1 VTSISR
7 FGARCLCSGLAVWA
21 VSACGTG
28 SNHATAP
35 TAETP
40 DASNTSPDAS
50 GTSPDAGSTLAD
62 AGSSFDAH
70 RVIDATPT
78 GTPPKLTPGVW
89 VDITPAGVNLAAGCC
104 TTYPNVGFN
113 SNTFGVDSL
122 EIDPSNPYTL
132 YISVDVEGIWRT
144 TDGGTSWTRLG
155 TPPPQPNYG
164 TTVSYL
170 DSPLRVRVDP
180 NDSRHLYATE
190 GVRGNALGFWVSH
203 DGGDTWTQPPGFVT
217 AEKMATNDVTTM
229 VIDPTDFSHVLIGS
243 HSPWANGPAG
253 ILETKDGGN
262 TFVLHP
268 PAPAWTATGTIGINF
283 FFDPALG
290 IGNAQTWIASI
301 DGSGIWRTTD
311 SGQTWTML
319 SSSGSIH
326 GGNSEL
332 YFTKNGYAYAGAN
345 HNMVRSTDRGTTWS
359 TIGPSTQ
366 DGYYQVIGDG
376 NVLYAGQA
384 NTGKTST
391 GPISFI
397 TSPESDG
404 VNWTPYQGGAQ
415 TFVDGPATMRF
426 DATNRIL
433 YSASWDAG
441 VWALKVLP

>member
-1 VTSISR
+1 
-7 FGARCLCSGLAVWA
+7 VWTIT
-21 VSACGTG
+21 ACGSTSNSTQG
-28 SNHATAP
+28 SSG
-35 TAETP
+35 TP
-40 DASNTSPDAS
+40 DASS
-50 GTSPDAGSTLAD
+50 GSPDAGSPTLDGGSSPPD
-62 AGSSFDAH
+62 AGSVFDAH
-70 RVIDATPT
+70 RVIDAAPT

-89 VDITPAGVNLAAGCC
+89 VDLTPAGVNLAAGCC
-104 TTYPNVGFN
+104 TKYPNVGFN
-113 SNTFGVDSL
+113 NNTFGVDWL

-132 YISVDVEGIWRT
+132 YISVDVEGIWKT
-144 TDGGTSWTRLG
+144 TDGGSSWTRLG
-155 TPPPQPNYG
+155 TPPPQPTYG
-164 TTVSYL
+164 TTVTYL

-190 GVRGNALGFWVSH
+190 GVRGSALGFWVSH

-229 VIDPTDFSHVLIGS
+229 VVDPTNYDHVLIGS

-253 ILETKDGGN
+253 ILETQDGGN

-268 PAPAWTATGTIGINF
+268 PNPAWTATGTIGISF

-290 IGNAQTWIASI
+290 IGNAQTWIVSI

-311 SGQTWTML
+311 SAQTWTMV
-319 SSSGSIH
+319 SPSGSIH
-326 GGNSEL
+326 GGNDEL
-332 YFTKNGYAYAGAN
+332 YFTQNGYAYGGAN
-345 HNMVRSTDRGTTWS
+345 HSMVRSTDHGTTWT
-359 TIGPSTQ
+359 TIGPSTP

-391 GPISFI
+391 GPVSFI

-404 VNWTPYQGGAQ
+404 VSWTPYQSGAQ
-415 TFVDGPATMRF
+415 TFADGPAAMRF

-433 YSASWDAG
+433 YAASWDAG